1 VSFDRIPRRP
11 RARGDRFV
19 RCCGRGIRG
28 ERHTPAAAWSALWL
42 PVERRWIEGV
52 AAAAAQR
59 AR

>member
-1 VSFDRIPRRP
+1 VIALFAAAAAAFAAS
-11 RARGDRFV
+11 
-19 RCCGRGIRG
+19 GIRQP
-28 ERHTPAAAWSALWL
+28 RPAVRLWL